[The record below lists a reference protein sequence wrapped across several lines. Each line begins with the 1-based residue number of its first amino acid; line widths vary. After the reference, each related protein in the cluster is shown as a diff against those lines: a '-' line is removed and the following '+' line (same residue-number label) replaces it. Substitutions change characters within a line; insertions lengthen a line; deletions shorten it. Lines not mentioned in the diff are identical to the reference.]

1 MKPRVLVVEDE
12 TDIRDLIVYTLTNR
26 GYDAVGVECGEEAWI
41 EAARQVPALLVLD
54 VLLPD
59 MDGLSLCEMFRRIP
73 NTAKTPILMLTACA
87 TLQTRTIAGSCGP
100 PFARAGFRRGL
111 EAALFGFGRNFFC
124 SRCNVASAFL
134 NSRRAI
140 FRSRKAWRAFR
151 RVRLYNRRASLK
163 FLLACASDSSSRSTT
178 CSAALQPLS
187 VASNASCAF
196 TRAAFSGRTFIA
208 GEPPREKWQLPNVE
222 VTTA

>member
-41 EAARQVPALLVLD
+41 QAAKQVPALLVLD

-87 TLQTRTIAGSCGP
+87 NMQTRLIAEHAGADDFMTK
-100 PFARAGFRRGL
+100 PFRPRDLADHVDRLLRAP
-111 EAALFGFGRNFFC
+111 
-124 SRCNVASAFL
+124 ASA
-134 NSRRAI
+134 
-140 FRSRKAWRAFR
+140 
-151 RVRLYNRRASLK
+151 
-163 FLLACASDSSSRSTT
+163 
-178 CSAALQPLS
+178 AA
-187 VASNASCAF
+187 
-196 TRAAFSGRTFIA
+196 
-208 GEPPREKWQLPNVE
+208 
-222 VTTA
+222 